1 MMQKAVQFERLMRS
15 RNASHIDYGA
25 FLGLL
30 PNNPKI
36 TPCDL
41 DGIIERK
48 GKFLV
53 LEWKRKGEGM
63 SEGLRRTL
71 QALATTPNFQVWV
84 IRGDTDE
91 GLKIAQFFFVPPQ
104 GKPMLLG
111 EGVDDFIRA
120 YKLWFEWAD
129 GQF

>member
-1 MMQKAVQFERLMRS
+1 MQKAVQFERLMRS

-36 TPCDL
+36 TPCDI
-41 DGIIERK
+41 DGIVERK

-53 LEWKRKGEGM
+53 LEWKREGEKM

-71 QALATTPNFQVWV
+71 QALASAHNFQVWV
-84 IRGDTDE
+84 VRGDTDN
-91 GLKIAQFFFVPPQ
+91 GLRIGRFYSVPSF
-104 GKPMLLG
+104 GKPRLLG
-111 EGVDDFIRA
+111 EGVDEFIHVYRMW
-120 YKLWFEWAD
+120 YEYAD
-129 GQF
+129 GLF

>member
-1 MMQKAVQFERLMRS
+1 MRS

-25 FLGLL
+25 FFGLL

-36 TPCDL
+36 TPCDI
-41 DGIIERK
+41 DGIVERK

-91 GLKIAQFFFVPPQ
+91 GLKISQFFFVPPQ

-111 EGVDDFIRA
+111 EGVDEFIRA